1 MSSVPAPRGHETGW
15 RAQLKLQFAQRD
27 GTTYLPVR
35 QHQGPLLVQR
45 VFHPEGAPCHAY
57 LVHPPGGVVGGDE
70 LLLDVD
76 VEEGAHA
83 LITTP
88 AATKFYRS
96 DGRLARQV
104 QQLTLRRSILE
115 WLPQETIFY
124 RGANVA
130 SETRV
135 QLDRESK
142 FLGWEIPCLGLPA
155 RQEAF
160 ETGRLRLNLELWC
173 DDTPLLID
181 RMRLDGEGDA
191 RTARWGLNG
200 FEAVGTLVAFP
211 ADRAAL
217 ELARSV
223 NAEAVESAVTLVD
236 GVLVCRAVAAQAEP
250 IKTLFIALWQQLR
263 PQLLGRPAVLPRI
276 WAT

>member
-1 MSSVPAPRGHETGW
+1 VNSVPAITGHESGW
-15 RAQLKLQFAQRD
+15 RAQLKLQFAARD
-27 GTTYLPVR
+27 GATYLPVR

-70 LLLDVD
+70 LKLEVD

-83 LITTP
+83 LLTTP

-96 DGRLARQV
+96 DNRFARQR
-104 QQLTLRRSILE
+104 QLLTLRGSTLE

-124 RGANVA
+124 RGAHVA
-130 SETRV
+130 SETRI
-135 QLDRESK
+135 QLDRQSK
-142 FLGWEIPCLGLPA
+142 FIGWEIPCLGLPA

-160 ETGRLRLNLELWC
+160 ETGQLRLNLELWR
-173 DDTPLLID
+173 DESPLLID
-181 RMRLDGEGDA
+181 RMRLDGECDA

-200 FEAVGTLVAFP
+200 YEAMGTLVAWP
-211 ADRAAL
+211 ADRAAV
-217 ELARSV
+217 EIARSISSPV
-223 NAEAVESAVTLVD
+223 AESAATLVD

-250 IKTLFIALWQQLR
+250 IKSLFIAVWQQLR
-263 PQLLGRPAVLPRI
+263 PHLLGRSAVLPRI

>member
-1 MSSVPAPRGHETGW
+1 MNSVPAIAGHETGW
-15 RAQLKLQFAQRD
+15 RAQLKLQFASRD
-27 GTTYLPVR
+27 GMTYLPVR

-70 LLLDVD
+70 LKLEVD

-83 LITTP
+83 LLTTP

-96 DGRLARQV
+96 DNRFARQT
-104 QQLTLRRSILE
+104 QLLTLRSSILE

-124 RGANVA
+124 RGAHVA
-130 SETRV
+130 GETRI
-135 QLDRESK
+135 QLDRQSK
-142 FLGWEIPCLGLPA
+142 FIGWEIPCLGLPA
-155 RQEAF
+155 RHEAF
-160 ETGRLRLNLELWC
+160 DAGQLRLNLELWC
-173 DDTPLLID
+173 NDSPLLVD

-191 RTARWGLNG
+191 RTARWGLTG
-200 FEAVGTLVAFP
+200 YEAVGTLLAWP
-211 ADRAAL
+211 ADRATVD
-217 ELARSV
+217 LARSV
-223 NAEAVESAVTLVD
+223 TSSSVESAVTLVD

-250 IKTLFIALWQQLR
+250 IRLLFVEIWQRLR
-263 PQLLGRPAVLPRI
+263 PHLLGRPAVLPRI